1 MEVRLEVN
9 KIVNNTVCLFIY
21 FFFTVSTFK
30 VQFMYMCI
38 ELFCLGYTLAFFLL
52 NISIYITIDKME
64 EGLDGTFKE
73 TEIN

>member
-1 MEVRLEVN
+1 
-9 KIVNNTVCLFIY
+9 
-21 FFFTVSTFK
+21 
-30 VQFMYMCI
+30 MCI

-52 NISIYITIDKME
+52 NILIYITIGKME